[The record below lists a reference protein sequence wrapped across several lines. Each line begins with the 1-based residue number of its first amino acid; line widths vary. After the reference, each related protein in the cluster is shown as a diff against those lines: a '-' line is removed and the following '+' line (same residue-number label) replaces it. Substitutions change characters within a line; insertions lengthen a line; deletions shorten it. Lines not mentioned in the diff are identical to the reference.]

1 MKSKTL
7 RVSSRRVF
15 LRVPHNTF
23 TLDIL
28 YDIQYHVTIGDNME
42 NDELVQNMLLELRRG
57 VISIAVLSQLS
68 KEEYGYSL
76 LKALSDKGLEVD
88 QSTLYPLLRRLE
100 AQGLLQSDW
109 RIADEARPRRY
120 YVISTQGKAVL
131 AKLKKEWSTMTA
143 TLSQMLS

>member
-1 MKSKTL
+1 
-7 RVSSRRVF
+7 
-15 LRVPHNTF
+15 
-23 TLDIL
+23 
-28 YDIQYHVTIGDNME
+28 ME

-57 VISIAVLSQLS
+57 VISIAVLSQLG

-100 AQGLLQSDW
+100 SQGLLQSDW
-109 RIADEARPRRY
+109 RIADESRPRRY

-131 AKLKKEWSTMTA
+131 SKLKKEWSVMTE
-143 TLSQMLS
+143 TIQKMLS